1 VQRCNP
7 HFSCADWNA
16 GREQASELWSI
27 LDFLNPLFRIA
38 PVFQRRFAMPIEK
51 YGDAASLQTLR
62 SLVQPFILRRIK
74 TDREIIQD
82 LPEKQEMTVFCGLS
96 VNRLHSTNG

>member
-1 VQRCNP
+1 
-7 HFSCADWNA
+7 
-16 GREQASELWSI
+16 
-27 LDFLNPLFRIA
+27 
-38 PVFQRRFAMPIEK
+38 MPIEK
-51 YGDAASLQTLR
+51 YGDAASLQT

-96 VNRLHSTNG
+96 AG